1 MPGRVLVIDDEEHMR
16 RLIRRQLERAGFEVA
31 QAASAKEGLRMMR
44 ELKPDAVTIDLMMPE
59 IGGLEMLAEKDSD
72 PGIRDVPALVLTA
85 VGWQEDLERAI
96 ELGARA
102 VLLKPF
108 SQQELARA
116 VVAIMRVS
124 TDGGETDLTRISP

>member
-16 RLIRRQLERAGFEVA
+16 RLIRRQLERAGFEVELA
-31 QAASAKEGLRMMR
+31 GSAKEGLQMMR
-44 ELKPDAVTIDLMMPE
+44 ERKPDAVTIDLMMPE
-59 IGGLEMLAEKDSD
+59 IGGLGLLAEKDAD

-108 SQQELARA
+108 SQQELAAA
-116 VVAIMRVS
+116 VVAVMRVS
-124 TDGGETDLTRISP
+124 TDGVAG

>member
-16 RLIRRQLERAGFEVA
+16 RLIRRQLERAGFEVELA
-31 QAASAKEGLRMMR
+31 GSAKEGLQMMR
-44 ELKPDAVTIDLMMPE
+44 ERKPDVVTIDLMMPE
-59 IGGLEMLAEKDSD
+59 IGGLGLLAEKDAD

-85 VGWQEDLERAI
+85 VGWQEDLERAL

-108 SQQELARA
+108 SQQELAGA
-116 VVAIMRVS
+116 VAALMRVS
-124 TDGGETDLTRISP
+124 TDGGAC

>member
-31 QAASAKEGLRMMR
+31 QAGSAKEGLRMMR
-44 ELKPDAVTIDLMMPE
+44 QNKPDAVTIDLMMPE
-59 IGGLEMLAEKDSD
+59 IGGLELLAEKDAD
-72 PGIRDVPALVLTA
+72 PSIRDVPALVLTA
-85 VGWQEDLERAI
+85 VGWQEDLERAL

-116 VVAIMRVS
+116 VSALMRVS
-124 TDGGETDLTRISP
+124 TDGGEADRTHSSN

>member
-16 RLIRRQLERAGFEVA
+16 RLIRRQLERAGFEVELA
-31 QAASAKEGLRMMR
+31 GSAKEGLQMMR
-44 ELKPDAVTIDLMMPE
+44 ERKPDAVTIDLMMPE
-59 IGGLEMLAEKDSD
+59 IGGLGLLAEKDAD

-85 VGWQEDLERAI
+85 VGWQEDLERAL

-108 SQQELARA
+108 SQQELAE
-116 VVAIMRVS
+116 AIAALMRVS
-124 TDGGETDLTRISP
+124 TDGGAG

>member
-16 RLIRRQLERAGFEVA
+16 RLIRRQLERAGFEVELA
-31 QAASAKEGLRMMR
+31 GSAKEGLQMMR
-44 ELKPDAVTIDLMMPE
+44 ERKPDAVTIDLMMPE
-59 IGGLEMLAEKDSD
+59 IGGLGLLAEKDAD

-85 VGWQEDLERAI
+85 VGWQEDLERAL

-108 SQQELARA
+108 SQQELAG
-116 VVAIMRVS
+116 AIAALMRVS
-124 TDGGETDLTRISP
+124 TDGGAG